1 MILYRWQGNAPNF
14 GDELNTILWQRLL
27 PGFFDDD
34 PGARFLGIG
43 SILDHRHAGPARKL
57 VAGSGYGGY
66 EAPPRL
72 DHTWDISWVR
82 GPRTA
87 RLLGLPATLGLG
99 DPASLLPLAAPLP
112 PRRRCGIGFMPHFE
126 SAGGG
131 LWEQAAAAAGITLID
146 PRGDPRSI
154 MTAIAGCE
162 TLLSEALHGVIVADA
177 LSVPWVAMEPLAPI
191 HRPKW
196 GDWADTLGL
205 EITFAHLSPSSLLEH
220 ASLSRMAAYHAG
232 RRLLACRGE
241 WLRRRGTGYF
251 VDRAAAALRRA
262 AQAEPQLS
270 ARAALDRSTSRML
283 GRLDELRRGNRVKPI
298 GS

>member
-1 MILYRWQGNAPNF
+1 
-14 GDELNTILWQRLL
+14 
-27 PGFFDDD
+27 
-34 PGARFLGIG
+34 
-43 SILDHRHAGPARKL
+43 
-57 VAGSGYGGY
+57 
-66 EAPPRL
+66 
-72 DHTWDISWVR
+72 
-82 GPRTA
+82 
-87 RLLGLPATLGLG
+87 
-99 DPASLLPLAAPLP
+99 
-112 PRRRCGIGFMPHFE
+112 MPHFE

-154 MTAIAGCE
+154 MTAIAGCQI
-162 TLLSEALHGVIVADA
+162 LLSEALHGVIVADT
-177 LSVPWVAMEPLAPI
+177 LTVPWVAIEPLAPI

-196 GDWADTLGL
+196 GDWAETLGL
-205 EITFAHLSPSSLLEH
+205 AITFAHLSPSSLLEH
-220 ASLSRMAAYHAG
+220 ASLSRLAAYHTG

-283 GRLDELRRGNRVKPI
+283 GRLDELRRVHLRTGAGTDYQNSTPGFGPRRMHSDFTRAPDPDAC
-298 GS
+298 SHSPAAQRFAAAYPALRAENS